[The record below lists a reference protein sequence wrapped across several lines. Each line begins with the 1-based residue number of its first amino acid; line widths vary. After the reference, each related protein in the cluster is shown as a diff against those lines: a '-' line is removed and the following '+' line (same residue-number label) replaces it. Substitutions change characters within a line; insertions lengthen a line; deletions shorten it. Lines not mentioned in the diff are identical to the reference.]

1 MTTDSR
7 GRTLGVLLFP
17 AFELLDVFGPLQAFG
32 NIRLGDDRW
41 RMVTIAE
48 RAGAVES
55 AQGPRAVADATL
67 GECPP
72 LDGLLVPGGLGTR
85 KEVANEP
92 LLDWIRRRSEQASI
106 VASVCT
112 GAALLA
118 RAGVLDGRRA
128 TTNKFSFSW
137 VVEQGP
143 KVEWVREARWVEDGK
158 FATSSG
164 VSAGID
170 LALRLIEKTSGTEAA
185 ERVATGMEYDWH
197 RDPSWDPFARVWKL
211 V

>member
-92 LLDWIRRRSEQASI
+92 LLDWIRRRSEQARSEEHR
-106 VASVCT
+106 
-112 GAALLA
+112 L
-118 RAGVLDGRRA
+118 
-128 TTNKFSFSW
+128 N
-137 VVEQGP
+137 
-143 KVEWVREARWVEDGK
+143 
-158 FATSSG
+158 SSH
-164 VSAGID
+164 VS
-170 LALRLIEKTSGTEAA
+170 
-185 ERVATGMEYDWH
+185 
-197 RDPSWDPFARVWKL
+197 
-211 V
+211 

>member
-1 MTTDSR
+1 
-7 GRTLGVLLFP
+7 GPPP
-17 AFELLDVFGPLQAFG
+17 AV
-32 NIRLGDDRW
+32 R
-41 RMVTIAE
+41 
-48 RAGAVES
+48 
-55 AQGPRAVADATL
+55 
-67 GECPP
+67 
-72 LDGLLVPGGLGTR
+72 LVPGSHVTL

-92 LLDWIRRRSEQASI
+92 LLDWIRRRSEQTSI

-128 TTNKFSFSW
+128 TTNKFSFSG

-164 VSAGID
+164 VSAG
-170 LALRLIEKTSGTEAA
+170 S
-185 ERVATGMEYDWH
+185 
-197 RDPSWDPFARVWKL
+197 
-211 V
+211 

>member
-67 GECPP
+67 GSVRHSMACSSRAASE
-72 LDGLLVPGGLGTR
+72 PGR
-85 KEVANEP
+85 K
-92 LLDWIRRRSEQASI
+92 WRTSRSSTGSGDEASRP
-106 VASVCT
+106 AS
-112 GAALLA
+112 
-118 RAGVLDGRRA
+118 
-128 TTNKFSFSW
+128 
-137 VVEQGP
+137 
-143 KVEWVREARWVEDGK
+143 
-158 FATSSG
+158 
-164 VSAGID
+164 
-170 LALRLIEKTSGTEAA
+170 
-185 ERVATGMEYDWH
+185 
-197 RDPSWDPFARVWKL
+197 
-211 V
+211 